1 MQPPT
6 IQSKIYEVRGQ
17 KIMLDF
23 DLAEMYETET
33 KYLKRAVKSNLKR
46 FPPDFMFTLT
56 KAEWETLRC
65 RFSTSNRRG
74 GIRYMPYAFT
84 EQGVS
89 MLSGILNSDK
99 AIDVNIAIMRAFV
112 FVRQYALNHKDLTDK
127 LKKLERKYN
136 RQFKDVYEAI
146 NYLMQKDKI
155 EVEQKQRRR
164 IGFKR
169 DDDI

>member
-1 MQPPT
+1 MRPPA

-17 KIMLDF
+17 KIMLNF
-23 DLAEMYETET
+23 DLADMYETET
-33 KYLKRAVKSNLKR
+33 KYLRRSVKNNLKR

-65 RFSTSNRRG
+65 SFSTSNKRG

-99 AIDVNIAIMRAFV
+99 AIGVNIAIMRALV

-127 LKKLERKYN
+127 LKELEIKYIH
-136 RQFKDVYEAI
+136 QFKDVYKAI
-146 NYLMQKDKI
+146 NYLMKKDKLEI
-155 EVEQKQRRR
+155 EQKQRRR

-169 DDDI
+169 NEDD